1 MSLSTVH
8 SPTLKKPMLSS
19 STGGTNRIQF
29 KRCESQSIDDNS
41 SDESETP
48 KQDLVPL

>member
-8 SPTLKKPMLSS
+8 SPILKKPTLNS

-29 KRCESQSIDDNS
+29 KRCESQSIEDDS

-48 KQDLVPL
+48 K